1 MSEVKRW
8 RMSDMPLSEYG
19 LYTEV
24 VLASEYDAA
33 VKDLETARRVRE
45 KLTERVT
52 AWVSET
58 HESDEHLRNRLLMA
72 EAKMI
77 DDIENGATAPDGTK

>member
-24 VLASEYDAA
+24 VLASEYEKLD
-33 VKDLETARRVRE
+33 KELETARRVRE
-45 KLTERVT
+45 KLTEQ
-52 AWVSET
+52 
-58 HESDEHLRNRLLMA
+58 RNRFADCCDRLMPFDEAIQPFDA
-72 EAKMI
+72 EIAAIK
-77 DDIENGATAPDGTK
+77 